1 MIILI
6 EVRDNNGNVIAGAVA
21 IDARFKP
28 GMSVVI
34 TDSEG
39 NAYMT
44 MIDGMPA
51 ITRTDK
57 P

>member
-39 NAYMT
+39 NTYMT
-44 MIDGMPA
+44 TIDGMPA

-57 P
+57 L